1 MKVSMGKDWRK
12 FFNMVF
18 CNAQK
23 PKFFTEDK
31 PYYVLDEWMDN
42 LKGEIGFDSSEMKD
56 DPSLTYL
63 EGNASILTDFIATKL
78 KNNKPRIA
86 YLGDHYVGDIHHC
99 SKIDG
104 WDGIAIIE
112 ELSTVGE
119 EYKEIE
125 KKTPLKPLDL
135 KLVPTQKYWGDYFL
149 HSKTNPKRNY
159 FVHELSKNARYAV
172 PLVRHITN
180 FIDR

>member
-1 MKVSMGKDWRK
+1 MGKEWRK
-12 FFNMVF
+12 FFNVVF

-23 PKFFTEDK
+23 PKFFSEDK
-31 PYYVLDEWMDN
+31 PYYLLDEWMDD

-56 DPSLTYL
+56 DSSLTYL
-63 EGNASILTDFIATKL
+63 EGSANILKDFISTKI
-78 KNNKPRIA
+78 NNPKPRIA
-86 YLGDHYVGDIHHC
+86 YLGDHYVGDIHYANKLPC
-99 SKIDG
+99 

-112 ELSTVGE
+112 ELATVGE

-125 KKTPLKPLDL
+125 KRTPLKPLDL
-135 KLVPTQKYWGDYFL
+135 KLVPTTKYWGDYFI
-149 HSKTNPKRNY
+149 HSVHLPKRNY

-172 PLVRHITN
+172 PLARHITN